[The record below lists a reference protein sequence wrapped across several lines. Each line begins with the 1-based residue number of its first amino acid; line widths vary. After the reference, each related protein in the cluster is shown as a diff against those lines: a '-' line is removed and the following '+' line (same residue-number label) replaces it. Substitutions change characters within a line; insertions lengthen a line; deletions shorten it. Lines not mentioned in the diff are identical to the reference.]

1 MDAGLASVLAALV
14 TGFLTL
20 LGILIQFRKENHDDH
35 AVVVGSLNRLA
46 DGIERVESKIDD
58 HITDHA
64 KGIM

>member
-1 MDAGLASVLAALV
+1 MDAGLATVLAAV
-14 TGFLTL
+14 ITGFLAL
-20 LGILIQFRKENHDDH
+20 IGILVQFRKENHGDH